1 MKLLI
6 ESLIGEVQLYDSAM
20 TSQLKYLSDEFNES
34 FDKLLQLSATMA
46 VTYIRACRPIFL

>member
-20 TSQLKYLSDEFNES
+20 TSQLKYLSDEFNDS
-34 FDKLLQLSATMA
+34 IGKLLQQSATIA
-46 VTYIRACRPIFL
+46 AICIRACQTIFL